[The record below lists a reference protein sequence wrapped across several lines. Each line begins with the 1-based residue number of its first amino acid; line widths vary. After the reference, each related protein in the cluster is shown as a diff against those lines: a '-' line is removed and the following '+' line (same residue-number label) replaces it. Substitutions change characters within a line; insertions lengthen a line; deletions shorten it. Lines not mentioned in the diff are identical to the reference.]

1 MYRLSRELDEKVAKL
16 HLKHLDATLTELS
29 NEQADYI
36 GVKAHGPFK
45 SNEYR
50 YWFYVYIKIFIKCFF
65 KCIHTFFVNELS
77 NKRGYM
83 LVVVL

>member
-1 MYRLSRELDEKVAKL
+1 VYRLSRELDEKVAKL

-50 YWFYVYIKIFIKCFF
+50 Y
-65 KCIHTFFVNELS
+65 
-77 NKRGYM
+77 
-83 LVVVL
+83 